1 MTSGKGT
8 LPAGEQLERG
18 GVSVKPPMT
27 WTDTVRARAVE
38 VPPQNLFATRGPT
51 VEAKSPKT
59 GSWGKYSVGHWDP
72 SSDGRGSR
80 ANKNIM

>member
-1 MTSGKGT
+1 MNGHCQGQ
-8 LPAGEQLERG
+8 GCG
-18 GVSVKPPMT
+18 GAST
-27 WTDTVRARAVE
+27 ETVC
-38 VPPQNLFATRGPT
+38 NLGPT

-72 SSDGRGSR
+72 FSDGRGSR